1 MVAHRDSSNLDPQR
15 RLIEAIDAKLDRLA
29 ELAAQDPKVAEAIQA
44 QLEQLTILEIY
55 ELPKDQIIKLGEL
68 TAAKKA
74 KPK

>member
-1 MVAHRDSSNLDPQR
+1 MVAHRDSINPEPQS

>member
-1 MVAHRDSSNLDPQR
+1 MVAYRHQIDSDPQSI
-15 RLIEAIDAKLDRLA
+15 LSESVTAKLDRLA

-55 ELPKDQIIKLGEL
+55 ELPNDQIIKLGEL

>member
-1 MVAHRDSSNLDPQR
+1 MVAYRNP
-15 RLIEAIDAKLDRLA
+15 IDFDTKGSLTESVTAKLDRLA
-29 ELAAQDPKVAEAIQA
+29 ELCAEDPKVAAAIRE
-44 QLEQLTILEIY
+44 QLEQVTIMEIY